1 MITDE
6 PFMRACNCWI
16 MSMFCIGGLTFVL
29 YFITGECACSYPFEL
44 HGGYGLATFWYV
56 LSFFCLFVCFLVSC
70 FVPSSVSPFIYVF
83 RRWVV
88 RRSGF
93 LAYQFCPSLQL
104 LLMELS
110 SLFPFQ
116 TFLLWISLVYITA
129 KFTCMQSYKCLFTWI
144 LSVLICGFHCL
155 LVYITPV
162 LFAFMD
168 WVNIFVWRLV
178 SWSFLMQHVQLLNG
192 FPMFSSFMEKVM
204 VSWSTWR
211 LKF

>member
-1 MITDE
+1 MK
-6 PFMRACNCWI
+6 
-16 MSMFCIGGLTFVL
+16 
-29 YFITGECACSYPFEL
+29 
-44 HGGYGLATFWYV
+44 
-56 LSFFCLFVCFLVSC
+56 
-70 FVPSSVSPFIYVF
+70 
-83 RRWVV
+83 
-88 RRSGF
+88 
-93 LAYQFCPSLQL
+93 
-104 LLMELS
+104 LS

-204 VSWSTWR
+204 VSWSIWR
-211 LKF
+211 LKVLSYENLMSLELLLDEIVTSISFSFTEKQTGKLDSAQTFFTNCVWNTPFKSHDSCLSNRSESYCTYCKLDLCWLE